1 LEFRVRSK
9 KPVEIK
15 KIIRRTTNSLLRTNY
30 DEYMDKKVILIVE
43 DDPTVGESLRLLFKK
58 RGHEILLALNGK
70 EALQLFRHEI
80 VDLVVTDVVMPKMDG
95 IELLE
100 AVKGLRPETEVIVI
114 SAQGTIEKA
123 VQAMKLGAF
132 DFIEKPINP
141 RVISLLV
148 ERALEKQT
156 LILQNRDLRSRLE
169 DKFHFKNIIGR
180 SEKMVNI
187 FELIQHIAP
196 YDSSVLIIGESGTG
210 KELIA
215 NAIHYNSPRASM
227 PFIKVSCASLSE
239 GIIESELFGHEKGA
253 FTGAIASRKGRFELA
268 HQGTLF
274 LDEVEDI
281 PPATQIK
288 LLRILQ
294 EGEFER
300 VGGNKTIKV
309 NIRIIAASN
318 RDLQEGVKRGI
329 FREDLY
335 YRLNVVNIKLPA
347 LRDRRDDIPF
357 LVNFFIEKYNQKYHM
372 KVKGIS
378 QKAMNL
384 LTDYEWMGNVRELE
398 NTIESILVINSPGV
412 IDIQHLPQE
421 FRDFKEKPEVVP
433 IKIGTP
439 LEEVEKE
446 MLIQTL
452 RATKGNKRKAAKLL
466 GINVR
471 TIHRKI
477 EEIGETTFMWRELDK
492 Q

>member
-1 LEFRVRSK
+1 MEK
-9 KPVEIK
+9 K
-15 KIIRRTTNSLLRTNY
+15 L
-30 DEYMDKKVILIVE
+30 ILIAE
-43 DDPTVGESLRLLFKK
+43 DDSKVGESIRLLLKK
-58 RGHEILLALNGK
+58 RGYEIRLASNGK
-70 EALQLFRHEI
+70 EALSLFRQET
-80 VDLVVTDVVMPKMDG
+80 VDLVITDLVMPKMDG

-100 AVKGLRPETEVIVI
+100 AVKGLRPEAEVVVI

-141 RVISLLV
+141 RVITLVV

-156 LILQNRDLRSRLE
+156 LILQNRDLRSKLE
-169 DKFHFKNIIGR
+169 DRFHFKNIIGR
-180 SEKMVNI
+180 SGKMVKI
-187 FELIQHIAP
+187 FELIHHIAP

-253 FTGAIASRKGRFELA
+253 FTGAIASRKGRFEMA
-268 HQGTLF
+268 DQGTLF

-288 LLRILQ
+288 LLRVLQ

-300 VGGNKTIKV
+300 VGGNKTIQV

-318 RDLQEGVKRGI
+318 RDLQEAVKNGT

-335 YRLNVVNIKLPA
+335 YRLNVVNIKLPP
-347 LRDRRDDIPF
+347 LRERKEDTPF
-357 LVNFFIEKYNQKYHM
+357 LVNFFIDKFNQKYSM
-372 KVKGIS
+372 SVKGIS
-378 QKAMNL
+378 QRAMSFL
-384 LTDYEWMGNVRELE
+384 IDYGWSGNVRELE
-398 NTIESILVINSPGV
+398 NTIESILVINSPEV

-421 FRDFKEKPEVVP
+421 VKDSREKPEVIP

-439 LEEVEKE
+439 LEEVERE

-452 RATKGNKRKAAKLL
+452 KATKGNKRRAAKLL

-471 TIHRKI
+471 TIHRKM
-477 EEIGETTFMWRELDK
+477 EELGEPFSA
-492 Q
+492 

>member
-1 LEFRVRSK
+1 
-9 KPVEIK
+9 
-15 KIIRRTTNSLLRTNY
+15 
-30 DEYMDKKVILIVE
+30 MDKKVILIVE
-43 DDPTVGESLRLLFKK
+43 DDSKVGESIRLLLKK
-58 RGHEILLALNGK
+58 KGYVIHLASNGK
-70 EALQLFRHEI
+70 EALILFRREMI
-80 VDLVVTDVVMPKMDG
+80 DLVITDLVMPKMDG

-100 AVKGLRPETEVIVI
+100 SVKALRPETEVIVI

-132 DFIEKPINP
+132 DFIQKPINP
-141 RVISLLV
+141 RVISLVV

-156 LILQNRDLRSRLE
+156 LVLQNRDLRLQLE

-180 SEKMVNI
+180 SEKMVKV
-187 FELIQHIAP
+187 FELIHHIAP

-215 NAIHYNSPRASM
+215 NAIHYNSPRVGM

-253 FTGAIASRKGRFELA
+253 FTGAITSRKGRFESA
-268 HQGTLF
+268 HNGTLF

-281 PPATQIK
+281 PPSTQIK
-288 LLRILQ
+288 LLRVLQ
-294 EGEFER
+294 EGEFEK
-300 VGGNKTIKV
+300 VGGNRTIKV

-318 RDLQEGVKRGI
+318 QDLQGGVRSGK

-335 YRLNVVNIKLPA
+335 YRLNVVNIRLP
-347 LRDRRDDIPF
+347 LLKDRREDIPF
-357 LVNFFIEKYNQKYHM
+357 LINFFIEKFNTRYHM

-378 QKAMNL
+378 QKAMTL
-384 LTDYEWMGNVRELE
+384 FADYEWTGNVRELE
-398 NTIESILVINSPGV
+398 NTIESILVINSPEV
-412 IDIQHLPQE
+412 IDVQHLPQE
-421 FRDFKEKPEVVP
+421 IRDFREGPEVIP

-439 LEEVEKE
+439 LEEVERE

-452 RATKGNKRKAAKLL
+452 KATRGNKRRAAQLL

-471 TIHRKI
+471 TIHRKMEEI
-477 EEIGETTFMWRELDK
+477 EEPSMAPD
-492 Q
+492 

>member
-1 LEFRVRSK
+1 
-9 KPVEIK
+9 
-15 KIIRRTTNSLLRTNY
+15 
-30 DEYMDKKVILIVE
+30 MDKKVVLIVE
-43 DDPTVGESLRLLFKK
+43 DDPTVGESLRHLFERK
-58 RGHEILLALNGK
+58 GHVILLASNGK
-70 EALQLFRHEI
+70 EALHLFRHDAI
-80 VDLVVTDVVMPKMDG
+80 DLVITDVVMPKMDG

-100 AVKGLRPETEVIVI
+100 AVKRLRPETEVIVI

-180 SEKMVNI
+180 SKKMVKI
-187 FELIQHIAP
+187 FELIRHIAP

-215 NAIHYNSPRASM
+215 NAIHYNSPRNSM

-288 LLRILQ
+288 LLRVLQ

-300 VGGNKTIKV
+300 VGGNKTIRA

-318 RDLQEGVKRGI
+318 QDLQEGVKGGL

-335 YRLNVVNIKLPA
+335 YRLNVVNIKLPP
-347 LRDRRDDIPF
+347 LRDRREDIPF
-357 LVNFFIEKYNQKYHM
+357 LVNFFIEKYNEKYHM

-384 LTDYEWMGNVRELE
+384 MTDYEWTGNVRELE

-421 FRDFKEKPEVVP
+421 MRDVRERPEVIP

-452 RATKGNKRKAAKLL
+452 KATKGNKRKAARLL

-477 EEIGETTFMWRELDK
+477 EEIQELISTS
-492 Q
+492 

>member
-1 LEFRVRSK
+1 MMEKR
-9 KPVEIK
+9 
-15 KIIRRTTNSLLRTNY
+15 
-30 DEYMDKKVILIVE
+30 VILVVE
-43 DDPTVGESLRLLFKK
+43 DDPTVGESIRLLLRK
-58 RGHEILLALNGK
+58 RGYSILLASNGR
-70 EALQLFRHEI
+70 EGLHQFRQKS
-80 VDLVVTDVVMPKMDG
+80 VDLVITDLVMPKMDG

-100 AVKGLRPETEVIVI
+100 AVKNVKPETEVIVI

-141 RVISLLV
+141 RVISLVV

-156 LILQNRDLRSRLE
+156 LILQNRDLRSKLE
-169 DKFHFKNIIGR
+169 DRFHFRNIVGR
-180 SEKMVNI
+180 SAEMVKV
-187 FELIQHIAP
+187 FELIRHIAP

-239 GIIESELFGHEKGA
+239 GIIENELFGHEKGA

-268 HQGTLF
+268 HHGTLF

-281 PPATQIK
+281 PPSTQIK
-288 LLRILQ
+288 LLRVLQ

-300 VGGNKTIKV
+300 VGGNRTIEV

-318 RDLQEGVKRGI
+318 RDLQEGVKRGA

-335 YRLNVVNIKLPA
+335 YRLNVVNIKLPP
-347 LRDRRDDIPF
+347 LRERRDDIPF
-357 LVNFFIEKYNQKYHM
+357 LANFFIEKYKKKYHM

-378 QKAMNL
+378 KRAMNL
-384 LTDYEWMGNVRELE
+384 LTEYEWTGNVRELE
-398 NTIESILVINSPGV
+398 NTIESIMVINSPEV
-412 IDIQHLPQE
+412 IDISHLPRE
-421 FRDFKEKPEVVP
+421 IRDFEGGPEIIS

-439 LEEVEKE
+439 FEEVERE
-446 MLIQTL
+446 ILIRTL
-452 RATKGNKRKAAKLL
+452 KATRGNKRRAAQLL

-471 TIHRKI
+471 TIHRKM
-477 EEIGETTFMWRELDK
+477 EGLRETHSS
-492 Q
+492 

>member
-1 LEFRVRSK
+1 
-9 KPVEIK
+9 
-15 KIIRRTTNSLLRTNY
+15 
-30 DEYMDKKVILIVE
+30 
-43 DDPTVGESLRLLFKK
+43 
-58 RGHEILLALNGK
+58 
-70 EALQLFRHEI
+70 
-80 VDLVVTDVVMPKMDG
+80 
-95 IELLE
+95 
-100 AVKGLRPETEVIVI
+100 VKGLRPETEVIVI

-141 RVISLLV
+141 RVISLLL

-156 LILQNRDLRSRLE
+156 LILQNRDLRTRLE

-180 SEKMVNI
+180 SEGMVRI
-187 FELIQHIAP
+187 FELIRHIAP

-253 FTGAIASRKGRFELA
+253 FTGAVTSRKGRFELA

-288 LLRILQ
+288 LLRVLQ
-294 EGEFER
+294 EGEFEK

-309 NIRIIAASN
+309 NLRIIAASN
-318 RDLQEGVKRGI
+318 RDLQEEVRGGT

-335 YRLNVVNIKLPA
+335 YRLNVVNIKLPP

-357 LVNFFIEKYNQKYHM
+357 LVHYFIEKNNKKYNM

-384 LTDYEWMGNVRELE
+384 LTEYEWTGNVRELE
-398 NTIESILVINSPGV
+398 NTIESVLVVNSPVV
-412 IDIQHLPQE
+412 IDVQHLPQE
-421 FRDFKEKPEVVP
+421 IRNLKERTEVIS

-452 RATKGNKRKAAKLL
+452 RMTKGNKRKAAHLL

-471 TIHRKI
+471 TIHRKMEEI
-477 EEIGETTFMWRELDK
+477 EELNLPS
-492 Q
+492 

>member
-1 LEFRVRSK
+1 MEFRVRSK

-15 KIIRRTTNSLLRTNY
+15 KQYAELQTHLLRTNY

-384 LTDYEWMGNVRELE
+384 LTDYEWTGNVRELE

>member
-1 LEFRVRSK
+1 MEK
-9 KPVEIK
+9 K
-15 KIIRRTTNSLLRTNY
+15 TL
-30 DEYMDKKVILIVE
+30 LIVE
-43 DDPTVGESLRLLFKK
+43 DDSAVGESLQLLFKK
-58 RGHEILLALNGK
+58 KGYRILLASNGK
-70 EALQLFRHEI
+70 EALPLFRQGSIELVI
-80 VDLVVTDVVMPKMDG
+80 TDLVMPKMDG

-100 AVKGLRPETEVIVI
+100 AVKSMRPETEVIVI

-169 DKFHFKNIIGR
+169 EKFHFKNIVGR
-180 SEKMVNI
+180 SETMVKI
-187 FELIQHIAP
+187 FELIDHIAP

-215 NAIHYNSPRASM
+215 NSIHYRSPRASM

-253 FTGAIASRKGRFELA
+253 FTGAIASRKGRFEMA

-288 LLRILQ
+288 LLRVLQ
-294 EGEFER
+294 EGEFEK

-318 RDLQEGVKRGI
+318 RDLQEAVRKGT

-347 LRDRRDDIPF
+347 LRDRREDIPF
-357 LVNFFIEKYNQKYHM
+357 LVNFFIEKFNQKYHM
-372 KVKGIS
+372 GVKGIS
-378 QKAMNL
+378 QRAMSL
-384 LTDYEWMGNVRELE
+384 LMDYQWSGNVRELE
-398 NTIESILVINSPGV
+398 NTIESILVINSPDV
-412 IDIQHLPQE
+412 IDLPHLPQE
-421 FRDFKEKPEVVP
+421 IREFKEGVEVIP

-439 LEEVEKE
+439 LEEVEME
-446 MLIQTL
+446 MLIHTL
-452 RATKGNKRKAAKLL
+452 KATKGNKRRAAELL

-471 TIHRKI
+471 TIHRKM
-477 EEIGETTFMWRELDK
+477 EGMDESYSTQTEHDEKR
-492 Q
+492 

>member
-1 LEFRVRSK
+1 
-9 KPVEIK
+9 
-15 KIIRRTTNSLLRTNY
+15 
-30 DEYMDKKVILIVE
+30 MDKKVILIVE
-43 DDPTVGESLRLLFKK
+43 DDFTVRESLRLLFKK
-58 RGHEILLALNGK
+58 KGYEILLAPNGK
-70 EALQLFRHEI
+70 EALHLFRREV
-80 VDLVVTDVVMPKMDG
+80 VDLVITDVVMPKMDG

-100 AVKGLRPETEVIVI
+100 AVKSLRPETEVIVI

-148 ERALEKQT
+148 ERGLEKQT
-156 LILQNRDLRSRLE
+156 LILQNRDLRSKLE
-169 DKFHFKNIIGR
+169 DKFHFRNIVGR
-180 SEKMVNI
+180 SEKMVKI
-187 FELIQHIAP
+187 FELIHHIAP

-281 PPATQIK
+281 PPSTQIK
-288 LLRILQ
+288 LLRVLQ

-318 RDLQEGVKRGI
+318 RDLHEAVKGGV

-335 YRLNVVNIKLPA
+335 YRLNVVNIKLPT
-347 LRDRRDDIPF
+347 LKDRRDDIPF

-384 LTDYEWMGNVRELE
+384 LTNYEWTGNVRELE

-421 FRDFKEKPEVVP
+421 IRDIKQRPEVIP

-439 LEEVEKE
+439 LEEVAKE

-452 RATKGNKRKAAKLL
+452 RATKGNKRKAAQLL

-471 TIHRKI
+471 TIHRKM
-477 EEIGETTFMWRELDK
+477 EEIQEPLYE
-492 Q
+492 

>member
-1 LEFRVRSK
+1 
-9 KPVEIK
+9 
-15 KIIRRTTNSLLRTNY
+15 
-30 DEYMDKKVILIVE
+30 MDKKVILIVE

-187 FELIQHIAP
+187 FELIHHIAP

>member
-1 LEFRVRSK
+1 
-9 KPVEIK
+9 
-15 KIIRRTTNSLLRTNY
+15 
-30 DEYMDKKVILIVE
+30 MDKKVILIAE
-43 DDPTVGESLRLLFKK
+43 DDPRVGESLQLLLEKK
-58 RGHEILLALNGK
+58 GHETILAPNGK
-70 EALQLFRHEI
+70 EALQRFRHGI
-80 VDLVVTDVVMPKMDG
+80 VDLVITDLVMPKMDG

-100 AVKGLRPETEVIVI
+100 AIKGLRPETEVIVI
-114 SAQGTIEKA
+114 TAQGTIEKA
-123 VQAMKLGAF
+123 VQAMKSGAF

-141 RVISLLV
+141 RVIALLV

-156 LILQNRDLRSRLE
+156 LILQNRELRSRLE
-169 DKFHFKNIIGR
+169 DKFHFRNVIGR
-180 SEKMVNI
+180 SEKMVKI
-187 FELIQHIAP
+187 FELIRHIAP

-215 NAIHYNSPRASM
+215 NAIQYNSPRASM
-227 PFIKVSCASLSE
+227 AFIKVSCASLSE

-253 FTGAIASRKGRFELA
+253 FTGAIVSRKGRFELA

-288 LLRILQ
+288 LLRVLQ

-300 VGGNKTIKV
+300 AGGNKTLRV

-318 RDLQEGVKRGI
+318 RDLQEAVKEGR

-335 YRLNVVNIKLPA
+335 YRLNVVNIRLPP
-347 LRDRRDDIPF
+347 LRDRKDDIPF
-357 LVNFFIEKYNQKYHM
+357 LVNFFIEKYNQKYRM

-384 LTDYEWMGNVRELE
+384 LTDYEWTGNVRELE
-398 NTIESILVINSPGV
+398 NTLESILVINSPEV
-412 IDIQHLPQE
+412 IDVQHLPQE
-421 FRDFKEKPEVVP
+421 MREFKQRPEAIL

-439 LEEVEKE
+439 LEEVERE
-446 MLIQTL
+446 VLIQTL
-452 RATKGNKRKAAKLL
+452 RATKGNKRKAAQLL

-471 TIHRKI
+471 TIHRKM
-477 EEIGETTFMWRELDK
+477 EEAEAFSEVL
-492 Q
+492 

>member
-1 LEFRVRSK
+1 ME
-9 KPVEIK
+9 
-15 KIIRRTTNSLLRTNY
+15 
-30 DEYMDKKVILIVE
+30 DKRVILIVE
-43 DDPTVGESLRLLFKK
+43 DDPNVGESIRLLLKK
-58 RGHEILLALNGK
+58 KGFAIRLAPNGK
-70 EALQLFRHEI
+70 EALHLFRHQA
-80 VDLVVTDVVMPKMDG
+80 VDLVITDLLMPKMNG

-100 AVKGLRPETEVIVI
+100 AVKALRPEVEVIVI

-141 RVISLLV
+141 RVISLVV

-156 LILQNRDLRSRLE
+156 LVLQNRDLRLRLE

-180 SEKMVNI
+180 SEKMVKI
-187 FELIQHIAP
+187 FELIHHIAP

-253 FTGAIASRKGRFELA
+253 FTGAISSRKGRFELA
-268 HQGTLF
+268 HNGTLF

-281 PPATQIK
+281 PPSTQIK
-288 LLRILQ
+288 LLRVLQ

-300 VGGNKTIKV
+300 VGGNRTIKV

-318 RDLQEGVKRGI
+318 RDLQEAVKSGT

-335 YRLNVVNIKLPA
+335 YRLNVVNIRLP
-347 LRDRRDDIPF
+347 LLKDRRDDIPF
-357 LVNFFIEKYNQKYHM
+357 LVNFFIERYGKKYQM
-372 KVKGIS
+372 KVNGIS
-378 QKAMNL
+378 QRAMNL
-384 LTDYEWMGNVRELE
+384 LTDYGWTGNVRELE
-398 NTIESILVINSPGV
+398 NTIESILVINSPEV
-412 IDIQHLPQE
+412 IDVQHLPQE
-421 FRDFKEKPEVVP
+421 IRDSKRRPEVIPVR
-433 IKIGTP
+433 IGTP

-446 MLIQTL
+446 ILIETL
-452 RATKGNKRKAAKLL
+452 RATRGNKRRAAQLL

-471 TIHRKI
+471 TIHRKMEGL
-477 EEIGETTFMWRELDK
+477 EEFSSTPD
-492 Q
+492 

>member
-1 LEFRVRSK
+1 
-9 KPVEIK
+9 
-15 KIIRRTTNSLLRTNY
+15 
-30 DEYMDKKVILIVE
+30 MDKKVILIAE
-43 DDPTVGESLRLLFKK
+43 DDPNVGESIRLLLKK
-58 RGHEILLALNGK
+58 RGFSILLASNGK
-70 EALQLFRHEI
+70 EALHLFRQEN
-80 VDLVVTDVVMPKMDG
+80 VDLVITDLVMPKMDG

-100 AVKGLRPETEVIVI
+100 AVKGLKPETEVIVI
-114 SAQGTIEKA
+114 SAQGTIEKV

-141 RVISLLV
+141 RVISFVV

-156 LILQNRDLRSRLE
+156 LILQNRDLRSKLE

-180 SEKMVNI
+180 STKMVKI

-253 FTGAIASRKGRFELA
+253 FTGAIVSRKGRFELA

-281 PPATQIK
+281 PLATQIK
-288 LLRILQ
+288 LLRVLQ

-318 RDLQEGVKRGI
+318 RDLQEVVRNGA

-335 YRLNVVNIKLPA
+335 YRLNVVNIKLSP
-347 LRDRRDDIPF
+347 LRDRREDIPF
-357 LVNFFIEKYNQKYHM
+357 LVNFFIEKFNKKYNM
-372 KVKGIS
+372 KVKGVS
-378 QKAMNL
+378 QRAMNL
-384 LTDYEWMGNVRELE
+384 FINCEWSGNVRELE
-398 NTIESILVINSPGV
+398 NTIESVLVINSPEV

-421 FRDFKEKPEVVP
+421 IRDFKERPEVIP

-439 LEEVEKE
+439 LEEVERE

-452 RATKGNKRKAAKLL
+452 KATKGNKRRAAELL

-471 TIHRKI
+471 TIHRKMEGI
-477 EEIGETTFMWRELDK
+477 EEITSTS
-492 Q
+492 

>member
-1 LEFRVRSK
+1 
-9 KPVEIK
+9 
-15 KIIRRTTNSLLRTNY
+15 
-30 DEYMDKKVILIVE
+30 MDKKVILIVE
-43 DDPTVGESLRLLFKK
+43 DDPHVGESLRLLFKK
-58 RGHEILLALNGK
+58 KGYSTLLASNGK
-70 EALQLFRHEI
+70 EGLHLFRQEM
-80 VDLVVTDVVMPKMDG
+80 VDLVITDVVMPKMG
-95 IELLE
+95 GLELLE

-141 RVISLLV
+141 RVISLLG

-156 LILQNRDLRSRLE
+156 LILQNRDLRSQLE

-180 SEKMVNI
+180 SEKMVKI
-187 FELIQHIAP
+187 FELIRHIAL

-215 NAIHYNSPRASM
+215 NAIHYNSPRTAM

-253 FTGAIASRKGRFELA
+253 FTGAIASRKGRFEMA

-281 PPATQIK
+281 PLSTQIK
-288 LLRILQ
+288 LLRVLQ

-300 VGGNKTIKV
+300 VGGNKTLKV

-318 RDLQEGVKRGI
+318 RDLQEAVRNST

-335 YRLNVVNIKLPA
+335 YRLNVVNIKLPP
-347 LRDRRDDIPF
+347 LRERKEDIPF
-357 LVNFFIEKYNQKYHM
+357 LIQFLTEKFNKKYKM
-372 KVKGIS
+372 KVKGVS
-378 QKAMNL
+378 QRAMNL
-384 LTDYEWMGNVRELE
+384 LMDYSWSGNVRELE
-398 NTIESILVINSPGV
+398 NTIESALVINTPEV
-412 IDIQHLPQE
+412 LDIQHLPQE
-421 FRDFKEKPEVVP
+421 IRDFKDEQGVIPF
-433 IKIGTP
+433 KIGTS
-439 LEEVEKE
+439 LEDIEKE
-446 MLIQTL
+446 MLLQTL
-452 RATKGNKRKAAKLL
+452 KATKGNKQKAAKLL

-471 TIHRKI
+471 TIHRKM
-477 EEIGETTFMWRELDK
+477 EEIQGDPLAKRELTKIDK
-492 Q
+492 

>member
-1 LEFRVRSK
+1 
-9 KPVEIK
+9 
-15 KIIRRTTNSLLRTNY
+15 
-30 DEYMDKKVILIVE
+30 MDKKVILIVE
-43 DDPTVGESLRLLFKK
+43 DDPQVGESLRLLLKK
-58 RGHEILLALNGK
+58 KGYTTLLATNGK
-70 EALQLFRHEI
+70 EGLQLFRQEM
-80 VDLVVTDVVMPKMDG
+80 VDLVITDLVMPKMDG
-95 IELLE
+95 LELLE

-156 LILQNRDLRSRLE
+156 LILQNRDLRSQLA

-180 SEKMVNI
+180 SEKMVKI
-187 FELIQHIAP
+187 FDLIRHIAP

-215 NAIHYNSPRASM
+215 NAIHYNSPRAAM

-281 PPATQIK
+281 PLATQTK
-288 LLRILQ
+288 LLRVLQ

-300 VGGNKTIKV
+300 VGGNKTLKV
-309 NIRIIAASN
+309 NLRIIAASN
-318 RDLQEGVKRGI
+318 RDLQEAVRNST

-335 YRLNVVNIKLPA
+335 YRLNVVNIRLPA
-347 LRDRRDDIPF
+347 LRERKEDIPF
-357 LVNFFIEKYNQKYHM
+357 LVQFFIEKFNKKYQM
-372 KVKGIS
+372 NVKGVS
-378 QKAMNL
+378 QRAMAL
-384 LTDYEWMGNVRELE
+384 LMDYSWSGNVRELE
-398 NTIESILVINSPGV
+398 NTIESCLVIHSPT
-412 IDIQHLPQE
+412 ILDIQHLPPEIKE
-421 FRDFKEKPEVVP
+421 FREDQGVIH

-439 LEEVEKE
+439 LEEVERE
-446 MLIQTL
+446 LLLQTL
-452 RATKGNKRKAAKLL
+452 RATRGNKQRAAKLL

-477 EEIGETTFMWRELDK
+477 DELKAVFPSKEDVMGSGK
-492 Q
+492 

>member
-1 LEFRVRSK
+1 MEG
-9 KPVEIK
+9 
-15 KIIRRTTNSLLRTNY
+15 
-30 DEYMDKKVILIVE
+30 KKVILIVE
-43 DDPTVGESLRLLFKK
+43 DDPNVGESLRLLFKK
-58 RGHEILLALNGK
+58 RGYDIFLASNGK
-70 EALQLFRHEI
+70 EALQLFRQEI
-80 VDLVVTDVVMPKMDG
+80 IDLVITDVVMPKMDG

-100 AVKGLRPETEVIVI
+100 TVKTLRSETEVIVI
-114 SAQGTIEKA
+114 SAQGTIERA

-156 LILQNRDLRSRLE
+156 LIIQNRDLRSKLE
-169 DKFHFKNIIGR
+169 DKFHLKNIIGR
-180 SEKMVNI
+180 SDKMVKI
-187 FELIQHIAP
+187 FELIHHIAP

-215 NAIHYNSPRASM
+215 NSIHYNSPRASK

-253 FTGAIASRKGRFELA
+253 FTGAIASRKGRFEIA

-281 PPATQIK
+281 PLSTQIK
-288 LLRILQ
+288 LLRVLQ

-300 VGGNKTIKV
+300 VGGNKTIQV

-318 RDLQEGVKRGI
+318 RDLQEAVKNGT

-335 YRLNVVNIKLPA
+335 YRLNVVNIKLPP
-347 LRDRRDDIPF
+347 LRERKEDIPF
-357 LVNFFIEKYNQKYHM
+357 LANFFIEKFNQKYNM
-372 KVKGIS
+372 KVKGVS
-378 QKAMNL
+378 QRAMNL
-384 LTDYEWMGNVRELE
+384 LMDYTWSGNVRELE
-398 NTIESILVINSPGV
+398 NAIESALVINSPEV
-412 IDIQHLPQE
+412 LDIPHLPQE
-421 FRDFKEKPEVVP
+421 MRDFKEKPEV
-433 IKIGTP
+433 ILFKIGTP
-439 LEEVEKE
+439 LEEMERE

-452 RATKGNKRKAAKLL
+452 KATKGNKRKAAKLL

-471 TIHRKI
+471 TIHRKM
-477 EEIGETTFMWRELDK
+477 EELQEISSTS
-492 Q
+492 

>member
-1 LEFRVRSK
+1 ME
-9 KPVEIK
+9 
-15 KIIRRTTNSLLRTNY
+15 
-30 DEYMDKKVILIVE
+30 KKVILIVE
-43 DDPTVGESLRLLFKK
+43 DDPAVGESLRLLLKK
-58 RGHEILLALNGK
+58 KGHDILLASNGK
-70 EALQLFRHEI
+70 EALQLFRHKV
-80 VDLVVTDVVMPKMDG
+80 VDLVITDVVMPKMDG

-123 VQAMKLGAF
+123 VQAMKCGAF

-141 RVISLLV
+141 RIISLLV

-156 LILQNRDLRSRLE
+156 LILQNQNLRSRLE

-180 SEKMVNI
+180 SKKMVKI
-187 FELIQHIAP
+187 FELIRHIAP

-215 NAIHYNSPRASM
+215 NAIHYRSPRAPM

-288 LLRILQ
+288 LLRVLQ

-318 RDLQEGVKRGI
+318 RDLQEGVKRGT

-347 LRDRRDDIPF
+347 LKDRRDDIPF
-357 LVNFFIEKYNQKYHM
+357 LVHFFIEKYNEKYHM
-372 KVKGIS
+372 KVRGIS
-378 QKAMNL
+378 QKAMNF
-384 LTDYEWMGNVRELE
+384 LTDYEWTGNVRELE

-421 FRDFKEKPEVVP
+421 IRDVKERSEVIS

-439 LEEVEKE
+439 LEEVERE

-452 RATKGNKRKAAKLL
+452 KATKGNKRKAARLL

-477 EEIGETTFMWRELDK
+477 EEIQGLALIS
-492 Q
+492 

>member
-1 LEFRVRSK
+1 M
-9 KPVEIK
+9 
-15 KIIRRTTNSLLRTNY
+15 
-30 DEYMDKKVILIVE
+30 DEKVILIVE
-43 DDPTVGESLRLLFKK
+43 DDSAVRESLRILFQKK
-58 RGHEILLALNGK
+58 GYEILTASNGK
-70 EALQLFRHEI
+70 EGLLLFRREA
-80 VDLVVTDVVMPKMDG
+80 VDLVITDLVMPKMDG

-100 AVKGLRPETEVIVI
+100 EVKRLRPATEVIVI

-156 LILQNRDLRSRLE
+156 LILQNLELRSRLE
-169 DKFHFKNIIGR
+169 DRFHFKNIIGR
-180 SEKMVNI
+180 SEKMVRI
-187 FELIQHIAP
+187 FELIRHIAP

-215 NAIHYNSPRASM
+215 NAIHYNSQRASM

-281 PPATQIK
+281 PPSTQIK
-288 LLRILQ
+288 LLRVLQ

-318 RDLQEGVKRGI
+318 RDLNEEVKRGI

-335 YRLNVVNIKLPA
+335 YRLNVVNIKLPP
-347 LRDRRDDIPF
+347 LRDRREDIPF
-357 LVNFFIEKYNQKYHM
+357 LIRFFIERFSQKYHM
-372 KVKGIS
+372 KVRGIS
-378 QKAMNL
+378 QKAMQL
-384 LTDYEWMGNVRELE
+384 LTHYEWTGNVRELE
-398 NTIESILVINSPGV
+398 NTIESILVIHSPEV
-412 IDIQHLPQE
+412 IEPHHLPPE
-421 FRDFKEKPEVVP
+421 IREGKERPEIIP

-452 RATKGNKRKAAKLL
+452 RATKGNKRKAAQLL

-477 EEIGETTFMWRELDK
+477 EELQETLTR
-492 Q
+492 

>member
-1 LEFRVRSK
+1 
-9 KPVEIK
+9 
-15 KIIRRTTNSLLRTNY
+15 
-30 DEYMDKKVILIVE
+30 MDNKVILVVE
-43 DDPTVGESLRLLFKK
+43 DDPTVGESLRLLLKK
-58 RGHEILLALNGK
+58 KGYTISLAPNGK
-70 EALQLFRHEI
+70 EALHLFRQGNI
-80 VDLVVTDVVMPKMDG
+80 DLVITDVVMPKMDG

-100 AVKGLRPETEVIVI
+100 TVKSLKPEAEVIVI

-156 LILQNRDLRSRLE
+156 LILQNRDLRSKLE

-180 SEKMVNI
+180 SEKMVKV
-187 FELIQHIAP
+187 FELIDHIAP

-215 NAIHYNSPRASM
+215 NAIHYRSPRTSM

-253 FTGAIASRKGRFELA
+253 FTGAITSRKGRFEMA

-281 PPATQIK
+281 PHATQIK
-288 LLRILQ
+288 LLRVLQ

-318 RDLQEGVKRGI
+318 RDLQEAVRQGT

-347 LRDRRDDIPF
+347 LRDRREDIPF
-357 LVNFFIEKYNQKYHM
+357 MVNFFIEKFNRKYHM

-378 QKAMNL
+378 QRGMKL
-384 LTDYEWMGNVRELE
+384 LMDYQWSGNVRELE
-398 NTIESILVINSPGV
+398 NMIESILVINSPQV
-412 IDIQHLPQE
+412 IDFQHLPQE
-421 FRDFKEKPEVVP
+421 VREFKEMPEVIP

-439 LEEVEKE
+439 LEEVERE
-446 MLIQTL
+446 MLVQTL
-452 RATKGNKRKAAKLL
+452 KATKGNKRRAAALL

-471 TIHRKI
+471 TIHRKM
-477 EEIGETTFMWRELDK
+477 EGMHDS
-492 Q
+492 

>member
-1 LEFRVRSK
+1 
-9 KPVEIK
+9 
-15 KIIRRTTNSLLRTNY
+15 
-30 DEYMDKKVILIVE
+30 MDKKVILIVE

-141 RVISLLV
+141 RVISSLV

-187 FELIQHIAP
+187 FELIHHIAP

-477 EEIGETTFMWRELDK
+477 EEIGETTFILRELDK

>member
-1 LEFRVRSK
+1 
-9 KPVEIK
+9 
-15 KIIRRTTNSLLRTNY
+15 
-30 DEYMDKKVILIVE
+30 MDKKVILIVE
-43 DDPTVGESLRLLFKK
+43 DDPTVGESLRQLLKK
-58 RGHEILLALNGK
+58 KGHDILLATNGK

-80 VDLVVTDVVMPKMDG
+80 IDLVVTDVVMPKMDG

-156 LILQNRDLRSRLE
+156 LILQNRDLRSKLE

-180 SEKMVNI
+180 SEKMVKI

-288 LLRILQ
+288 LLRVLQ

-318 RDLQEGVKRGI
+318 RDLQEAVKRGD

-357 LVNFFIEKYNQKYHM
+357 LVNFFIEKYNQKYQM

-384 LTDYEWMGNVRELE
+384 LTDYEWTGNVRELE
-398 NTIESILVINSPGV
+398 NMIESILVINSPGV

-433 IKIGTP
+433 IRIGTP

-446 MLIQTL
+446 VLIQTL

-477 EEIGETTFMWRELDK
+477 EEIGETTFM
-492 Q
+492 